1 MKIDRLLAIVTLLL
15 GRDRISGKELAER
28 FEVSVRTICRDIDAI
43 NKAGIPIVSYTGNAG
58 GYGLIDHYKLD
69 RQLLTFEEL
78 FMIETALNGM
88 LSSMDDQKIQL
99 LMDKVQALI
108 VRAERDQMQEHKQ
121 KMIVDFN
128 PWGHGR
134 SEQDIIEQLRGAIKD
149 NLMVEFD
156 YPNSIGE
163 YHTRKIEPMT
173 IALKGYHWYVYGYC
187 TTRNNYRIFRLSRI
201 NNLRIALESFVRR
214 DKTIE
219 DFEDLW
225 NDRGPVT
232 HLELHF
238 QPKVRTRVQDYFKAE
253 SITPLPDGSLQV
265 KGEFLE
271 DSWLYDTIL
280 SFGPNVLVL
289 EPEHI
294 RAEIADRVRRTAQLY
309 DK

>member
-78 FMIETALNGM
+78 FVIETALNGM
-88 LSSMDDQKIQL
+88 LSSLDDQKIQL

-108 VRAERDQMQEHKQ
+108 VKAERDQMQEHKQ

-156 YPNSIGE
+156 YPNTIGE
-163 YHTRKIEPMT
+163 YHARKIEPMT

-201 NNLRIALESFVRR
+201 NNLRTASESFVRR

-238 QPKVRTRVQDYFKAE
+238 QPQVRTRVQDYFQAE
-253 SITPLPDGSLQV
+253 SITHLPDGSLQV